1 MSGKLFTLTGIP
13 VEQISTRLA
22 EPFSDPKAYKP
33 VPGGA
38 DLTDISTGH
47 MLERVNQVFGPKGLG
62 WNLLFD
68 KDDLQVFGDPT
79 AARRIIVR
87 LAYAVFQYTLVDDE
101 GQLQRCEIPTSGVN
115 TNDFAYAEEGAR
127 TSALG
132 AALKGLGFQLPVYKG
147 DLDHHNA
154 TKVIGGNGK
163 SAPAGN
169 PAAGDPAFGPVPT
182 AGTKPGGNGRKAA
195 VPPADPGADAEIEDL
210 DEPPPPGS
218 DPGRFEIPVGRYGPS
233 NGRPGKTLAEAPR
246 AWVEWAA
253 HQMQPSNEKTRLLQE
268 AARAFLAQAQPA

>member
-22 EPFSDPKAYKP
+22 EPFDDPRAYKAI
-33 VPGGA
+33 PGGA

-47 MLERVNQVFGPKGLG
+47 MLERVNQVFGPKGFG

-101 GQLQRCEIPTSGVN
+101 GQPQRCEIPTSGVN

-154 TKVIGGNGK
+154 AKVIGGNGK
-163 SAPAGN
+163 SAAGN
-169 PAAGDPAFGPVPT
+169 PASSPGAGA
-182 AGTKPGGNGRKAA
+182 KPGGNGHKAA
-195 VPPADPGADAEIEDL
+195 VPPADPGTDAEIEDL
-210 DEPPPPGS
+210 DEPPPAGS

-233 NGRPGKTLAEAPR
+233 NGRPGKTLAEAPQ